1 MKTLFGLVPALV
13 LAACAAETGPQP
25 MLVSDSVEPDVL
37 TLSWPEGASAS
48 RVDQLAQTYCSVE
61 SRRAILMAMQEDDGE
76 RTRTYR
82 CVEGL
87 MEFP

>member
-1 MKTLFGLVPALV
+1 MKTLIALVPALL
-13 LAACAAETGPQP
+13 LAACAGSGPQP
-25 MLVSDSVEPDVL
+25 MLVSDSVEPDVI
-37 TLSWPEGASAS
+37 TLSWPEGTAAS
-48 RVDQLAQTYCSVE
+48 RVDQLAQAYCNVE
-61 SRRAILMAMQEDDGE
+61 SRRADFVDMGEDGGE